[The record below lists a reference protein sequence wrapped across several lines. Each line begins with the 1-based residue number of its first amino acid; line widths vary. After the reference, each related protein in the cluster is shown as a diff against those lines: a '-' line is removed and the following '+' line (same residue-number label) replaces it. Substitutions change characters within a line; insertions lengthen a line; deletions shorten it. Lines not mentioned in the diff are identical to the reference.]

1 MALSEKLIDKRI
13 LRRSLEKGEVS
24 EADFQDHL
32 QSLPDRAGNLEQ
44 AAPAESSAATPTTP
58 VAPEG

>member
-24 EADFQDHL
+24 EVEYESYL
-32 QSLPDRAGNLEQ
+32 TSLPDTSGNLEQ
-44 AAPAESSAATPTTP
+44 ASTDGPAPAPEPAGP
-58 VAPEG
+58 VGDP